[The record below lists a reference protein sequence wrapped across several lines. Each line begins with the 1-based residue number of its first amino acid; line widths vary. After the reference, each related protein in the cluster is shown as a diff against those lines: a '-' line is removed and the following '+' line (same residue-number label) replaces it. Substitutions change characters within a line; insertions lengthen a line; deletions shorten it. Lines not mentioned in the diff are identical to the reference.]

1 MPNMNI
7 PPEVPVTD
15 RVGSKHGDI
24 ADRARDAK
32 ETVSDMATAASS
44 KVEEGRATTA
54 KGLDTAASAIHQR
67 ADELPGGPRVTE
79 FAHSAADRLST
90 TAEYMRTHDTRR
102 MMADVETV
110 VKNNPGPALMIAAAF
125 GFLLGRALSRD

>member
-1 MPNMNI
+1 MPDTNI
-7 PPEVPVTD
+7 PPDSPLTD
-15 RVGSKHGDI
+15 QVGSTHGDI
-24 ADRARDAK
+24 ADRARGAK
-32 ETVSDMATAASS
+32 EAVSDMAAAAST
-44 KVEEGRATTA
+44 KVEAGRATTA

-79 FAHSAADRLST
+79 FAHSAAERLST

-110 VKNNPGPALMIAAAF
+110 VKNNPGPALMVAAAF